1 VFVPNKMW
9 NGEWLMGRFI
19 IWNGDI
25 GMLCNSVWKEW
36 K

>member
-1 VFVPNKMW
+1 
-9 NGEWLMGRFI
+9 MGRFI